1 MQQQQQPVLVIG
13 LAKRIIAALMRN
25 MCASRGGYSC
35 SHSPYKFK
43 PANLFFPAPHTH
55 VSGRAIFMPHPG
67 CHCLTKNLVKHHRRR
82 RRRRC
87 CCRCARP
94 ASLCASTLI
103 LHVKRLSLSPTPP
116 PKTPAPTPFA
126 SALFQSR
133 AEQTSMPS
141 ASLLLAATPPPTPL
155 ARLKFRHSNE
165 LATRPFCN

>member
-1 MQQQQQPVLVIG
+1 MRQQRLLLLPPL
-13 LAKRIIAALMRN
+13 
-25 MCASRGGYSC
+25 
-35 SHSPYKFK
+35 
-43 PANLFFPAPHTH
+43 PAPTPPTSLSLLTFFFPAPHTH

-82 RRRRC
+82 
-87 CCRCARP
+87 RCARP

-133 AEQTSMPS
+133 AEQSRP
-141 ASLLLAATPPPTPL
+141 ACQVRHCFQLLLRPPSPPS